1 MSKTAFVEALE
12 DANPTIKCKRP
23 AAEDSA
29 GTRPY
34 VFHGIKL
41 HGTKPASG
49 GSSNRG
55 STNHGPTLKQ
65 STGSTIALGDGQYL
79 YVRWTDVMPNLSF
92 VQQTWWAIDDSGR
105 TQFDCSTP
113 DCMDPSCTGQDGCSG
128 YSGPATSSGSTHPPT
143 PLPTSPVVS
152 ARSDRFVSRRGT
164 VATIRR

>member
-1 MSKTAFVEALE
+1 MNDLGERLRRAGGMVSPPGEGDPFQRLARRRDRRRRNERLGAAVLGMVLVLGVLGGTLVAL
-12 DANPTIKCKRP
+12 
-23 AAEDSA
+23 SSV
-29 GTRPY
+29 G
-34 VFHGIKL
+34 G
-41 HGTKPASG
+41 GTKPASG

-113 DCMDPSCTGQDGCSG
+113 DCMDPSCTGQDG
-128 YSGPATSSGSTHPPT
+128 
-143 PLPTSPVVS
+143 
-152 ARSDRFVSRRGT
+152 
-164 VATIRR
+164 